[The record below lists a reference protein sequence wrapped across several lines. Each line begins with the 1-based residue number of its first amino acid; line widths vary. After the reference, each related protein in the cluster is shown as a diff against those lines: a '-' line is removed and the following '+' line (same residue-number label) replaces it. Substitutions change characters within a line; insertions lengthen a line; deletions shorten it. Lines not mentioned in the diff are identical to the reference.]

1 MVLNATFNN
10 TSVISWQSVL
20 LVEETTDLAKVTA
33 KLYHIMFQVHLAE
46 AGFECTTLVEIGTD
60 CTGSCKS
67 NYHTIM
73 TTTTPL
79 FKLDKP
85 NILKPGINMTETCD
99 NNSRPPIT
107 RPLPPKTI
115 LLSGQISDV
124 LRE

>member
-20 LVEETTDLAKVTA
+20 LVEETTDLAKVTD

-46 AGFECTTLVEIGTD
+46 AGFERTTLVEIGTD